1 MLLDF
6 VKIAPTSDRKLK
18 GINKMQFMRIS
29 WKIIVG
35 LKDLLVLLLLLLFF
49 GALFAAL
56 SAGPNPGVVRDG
68 ALLLKLDGI
77 VSEQPAEI
85 DPIAAL
91 TSGAAPM
98 GEIRQRDIIR
108 SLKIAETDKRV
119 KAVVLDMDRFMGG
132 GQASLSAIGDSLDA
146 VKKAGKPVYAFAT
159 AYTDDS
165 YQLAAHASQIWMDPL
180 GGTILTGPGGSQPY
194 YKGLLDQLGIK
205 ANIYRVGTYK
215 SAVEPY
221 MRSDQSPESKEAIKA
236 VYDEIWGQWKADVA
250 KARPQARIEPLL
262 ADPAG
267 AVEGA
272 KGDLSALA
280 ISNKLVDTL
289 GDRIAFGKFV
299 ASKVGSDDKKTTG
312 GFSATPMDA
321 LLANYGPP
329 SAGKAIGVVTI
340 AGTITD
346 GEAGPGTAAGD
357 TVSGLIY
364 EALDNKD
371 LKALVVRVDSPGGS
385 VTASEKI
392 RLAIAAAKAKKIPVI
407 VSMANLAASGGYWIS
422 LPADVIFAEPS
433 TITGSIGIFGVIP
446 SAQAGLAK
454 IGVNADG
461 VKTTPLSGEPDVLGG
476 FSPEF
481 DRVAQSAIENGY
493 RDFVTRVATAR
504 KKTPEQVDAIA
515 QGRVW
520 AGGTARQIGLVDR
533 YGGMDEA
540 LTEAAKRAG
549 LKADGWHAVY
559 IEPQSSFAGTLL
571 GGLVP
576 KKASVAAPMDIF
588 AQASWQQQLFLQR
601 MMADLDMLTGV
612 KGVQA
617 RCLECADFSTAPAA
631 PKSEGGWLAALAR
644 LVA

>member
-1 MLLDF
+1 M
-6 VKIAPTSDRKLK
+6 
-18 GINKMQFMRIS
+18 NMQFLRIS
-29 WKIIVG
+29 WKILVA
-35 LKDLLVLLLLLLFF
+35 LKDGLVLLLLLLFF
-49 GALFAAL
+49 GALFAVL
-56 SAGPNPGVVRDG
+56 SSGPNPGIVRDG
-68 ALLLKLDGI
+68 ALLLTLDGVI
-77 VSEQPAEI
+77 SEQPAEI
-85 DPIAAL
+85 DPLTAL
-91 TSGAAPM
+91 TSSAAPI

-108 SLKIAETDKRV
+108 ALRLSEKDKRV

-132 GQASLSAIGDSLDA
+132 GQASLSAIGEGLDA

-159 AYTDDS
+159 AYSDDS
-165 YQLAAHASQIWMDPL
+165 YQLAAHATQIWMDPM

-194 YKGLLDQLGIK
+194 FKGLLDQLGIK

-215 SAVEPY
+215 SAVEPF

-236 VYDEIWGQWKADVA
+236 VYDEIWGQWKADVK
-250 KARPQARIEPLL
+250 KARPQAQIEPLL
-262 ADPAG
+262 SDPAG
-267 AVEGA
+267 SVEGA
-272 KGDLSALA
+272 KGDLSQLALN
-280 ISNKLVDTL
+280 NKLVDKL
-289 GDRIAFGKFV
+289 GDRIAFGKFI
-299 ASKVGSDDKKTTG
+299 AGKVGADDKKTTG

-329 SAGKAIGVVTI
+329 GAGKQIGVVTI

-357 TVSGLIY
+357 TVSKLIY
-364 EALDNKD
+364 DALDNKD

-446 SAQAGLAK
+446 SAEAGLAK

-476 FSPEF
+476 FSSEF

-493 RDFVTRVATAR
+493 RDFITRVATAR

-540 LTEAAKRAG
+540 LAEAAKRAG

-559 IEPQSSFAGTLL
+559 IEPQPSFAGTLL
-571 GGLVP
+571 GGLMP
-576 KKASVAAPMDIF
+576 KKVQAVAPMDIF
-588 AQASWQQQLFLQR
+588 AHAAWQQHLFVQR
-601 MMADLDMLTGV
+601 IAADLDMLTGI
-612 KGVQA
+612 KGAQA
-617 RCLECADFSTAPAA
+617 RCLECADFGAPATTKA
-631 PKSEGGWLAALAR
+631 DSGWLAALAR
-644 LVA
+644 LL

>member
-1 MLLDF
+1 
-6 VKIAPTSDRKLK
+6 
-18 GINKMQFMRIS
+18 MQFLRIS
-29 WKIIVG
+29 WKILVA
-35 LKDLLVLLLLLLFF
+35 LKDGLVLLLLLLFF
-49 GALFAAL
+49 AALFALLNA
-56 SAGPNPGVVRDG
+56 SPNPAVVRDG
-68 ALLLKLDGI
+68 ALLLTLDGV

-85 DPIAAL
+85 DPFTAI
-91 TSGAAPM
+91 TSSAAPVS
-98 GEIRQRDIIR
+98 EIRQRDIIR
-108 SLKIAETDKRV
+108 ALRLASTDKRV

-180 GGTILTGPGGSQPY
+180 GGAILTGPGGSRPY
-194 YKGLLDQLGIK
+194 FKGLLDQLGIK

-215 SAVEPY
+215 SAVEPF
-221 MRSDQSPESKEAIKA
+221 MRSDQSPEAKAALTA
-236 VYDEIWGQWKADVA
+236 VYDEVWGQWKAEVA
-250 KARPQARIEPLL
+250 KARPQAQIEPMLT
-262 ADPAG
+262 DPAG
-267 AVEGA
+267 AIEGA

-280 ISNKLVDTL
+280 MSSKLVDKL

-299 ASKVGSDDKKTTG
+299 ASKVGADDKKTTG
-312 GFSATPMDA
+312 GFAATPMTA

-329 SAGKAIGVVTI
+329 GGGKAIGVVTI

-346 GEAGPGTAAGD
+346 GEAGPGTAASD
-357 TVSGLIY
+357 TVSKLIY
-364 EALDNKD
+364 DALDKKD

-407 VSMANLAASGGYWIS
+407 VSMANLAASGGYWVS

-446 SAQAGLAK
+446 SAEAGLAK
-454 IGVNADG
+454 IGVTADG

-493 RDFVTRVATAR
+493 RDFLTRVATSR
-504 KKTPEQVDAIA
+504 KKTVEQVDAIA

-540 LTEAAKRAG
+540 LAEAAKRAG

-559 IEPQSSFAGTLL
+559 IEPQPSFAGTLL
-571 GGLVP
+571 SGLMP
-576 KKASVAAPMDIF
+576 KRDAAAASMDIF
-588 AQASWQQQLFLQR
+588 AHAAWQQQLFIQR
-601 MMADLDMLTGV
+601 VAADLHMLTGV
-612 KGVQA
+612 KGMQA
-617 RCLECADFSTAPAA
+617 RCLECADFGATPAVQ
-631 PKSEGGWLAALAR
+631 KSEGGWLAVLAR
-644 LVA
+644 LLG

>member
-1 MLLDF
+1 MTFL
-6 VKIAPTSDRKLK
+6 
-18 GINKMQFMRIS
+18 RIS

-49 GALFAAL
+49 ALLFALL
-56 SAGPNPGVVRDG
+56 SASPNPGMVREG
-68 ALLLKLDGI
+68 ALWLKLDGV
-77 VSEQPAEI
+77 VSEQPAEV
-85 DPIAAL
+85 DPLTAL
-91 TSGAAPM
+91 TSTAMPVS
-98 GEIRQRDIIR
+98 EIRQRDIIR
-108 SLKIAETDKRV
+108 SLKIAESDKRI

-165 YQLAAHASQIWMDPL
+165 YQLAAHATQIWMDPL
-180 GGTILTGPGGSQPY
+180 GGAMLTGPGGSQPY

-221 MRSDQSPESKEAIKA
+221 MRSDQSPESKAAIKG

-250 KARPQARIEPLL
+250 KARPQAQINGILN
-262 ADPAG
+262 DPAG
-267 AVEGA
+267 SVEGA
-272 KGDLSALA
+272 RGNLA
-280 ISNKLVDTL
+280 QLAVSSKLVDKL
-289 GDRIAFGKFV
+289 GDRIAFGKFI
-299 ASKVGSDDKKTTG
+299 ATKVGTDEKKTTG
-312 GFSATPMDA
+312 GFAATPMDA
-321 LLANYGPP
+321 LLASYGPP
-329 SAGKAIGVVTI
+329 NAGQQIGVVTI
-340 AGTITD
+340 AGTIVD

-357 TVSGLIY
+357 TISGLIY
-364 EALDNKD
+364 DAIDNKD
-371 LKALVVRVDSPGGS
+371 LQALVVRVDSPGGS

-392 RLAIAAAKAKKIPVI
+392 RLAIEAAKAKEIPVI
-407 VSMANLAASGGYWIS
+407 VSMANLAASGGYWVS

-493 RDFVTRVATAR
+493 REFITRVATAR

-533 YGGMDEA
+533 YGGMDDA
-540 LTEAAKRAG
+540 LAEAAKRAG

-559 IEPQSSFAGTLL
+559 IEPQPSFAGSLL
-571 GGLVP
+571 GGLMP
-576 KKASVAAPMDIF
+576 KRASVAAPMDIF
-588 AQASWQQQLFLQR
+588 AQAAWQQQLFVQR
-601 MMADLDMLTGV
+601 MAADLDMLTGV

-617 RCLECADFSTAPAA
+617 RCLECADFTPPTTAKADN
-631 PKSEGGWLAALAR
+631 GWLSVLAK
-644 LVA
+644 LFA

>member
-1 MLLDF
+1 MTFL
-6 VKIAPTSDRKLK
+6 
-18 GINKMQFMRIS
+18 RIS

-49 GALFAAL
+49 ALLFAAL
-56 SAGPNPGVVRDG
+56 NSSPNPGLVREG
-68 ALLLKLDGI
+68 ALWLKMDGV
-77 VSEQPAEI
+77 VSEQPAEV
-85 DPIAAL
+85 DPLTAL
-91 TSGAAPM
+91 TSTAVPV

-108 SLKIAETDKRV
+108 ALKIAEKDKRI
-119 KAVVLDMDRFMGG
+119 KAVVLDMERFMGG

-159 AYTDDS
+159 AYSDDS
-165 YQLAAHASQIWMDPL
+165 YQLAAHATQIWMDPL
-180 GGTILTGPGGSQPY
+180 GGALLTGPGGSQPY

-221 MRSDQSPESKEAIKA
+221 IRSDQSPESKEAIKA
-236 VYDEIWGQWKADVA
+236 VYDEVWGQWKADVA
-250 KARPQARIEPLL
+250 KARPQAQIAGMLS
-262 ADPAG
+262 DPAG

-272 KGDLSALA
+272 KGNLA
-280 ISNKLVDTL
+280 QLAMSNKLVDTL

-299 ASKVGSDDKKTTG
+299 ATKVGTDEKKTTG
-312 GFSATPMDA
+312 GFSATPMNA

-329 SAGKAIGVVTI
+329 NAGKQIGVVTI
-340 AGTITD
+340 AGTIVD

-357 TVSGLIY
+357 TISGLIY
-364 EALDNKD
+364 DALDTKD

-392 RLAIAAAKAKKIPVI
+392 RLAIEAAKAKKIPVI
-407 VSMANLAASGGYWIS
+407 VSMANLAASGGYWVS
-422 LPADVIFAEPS
+422 MPADVIFAEPS

-461 VKTTPLSGEPDVLGG
+461 VKTTPLSGEPDVLSG

-493 RDFVTRVATAR
+493 REFITRVATSR

-533 YGGMDEA
+533 YGGMDDA
-540 LTEAAKRAG
+540 LAEAAKRAG

-559 IEPQSSFAGTLL
+559 IEPQPSFAGTLI
-571 GGLVP
+571 GGLMP
-576 KKASVAAPMDIF
+576 KRASVAAPMDIF
-588 AQASWQQQLFLQR
+588 AQASWQQQLFIQR
-601 MMADLDMLTGV
+601 IAANLDMLTGV

-617 RCLECADFSTAPAA
+617 RCLECADFTPPTAPKAD
-631 PKSEGGWLAALAR
+631 SGWLSVLAK
-644 LVA
+644 LFT

>member
-1 MLLDF
+1 MLSRNL
-6 VKIAPTSDRKLK
+6 
-18 GINKMQFMRIS
+18 
-29 WKIIVG
+29 
-35 LKDLLVLLLLLLFF
+35 
-49 GALFAAL
+49 
-56 SAGPNPGVVRDG
+56 
-68 ALLLKLDGI
+68 
-77 VSEQPAEI
+77 
-85 DPIAAL
+85 
-91 TSGAAPM
+91 
-98 GEIRQRDIIR
+98 
-108 SLKIAETDKRV
+108 
-119 KAVVLDMDRFMGG
+119 
-132 GQASLSAIGDSLDA
+132 AS
-146 VKKAGKPVYAFAT
+146 PVYAFAT

-165 YQLAAHASQIWMDPL
+165 YQLAAHATQIWMDPL

-194 YKGLLDQLGIK
+194 FKGLLDQLGIK
-205 ANIYRVGTYK
+205 ANVYRVGTFK

-221 MRSDQSPESKEAIKA
+221 TRNDQSPEAEAALKA

-250 KARPQARIEPLL
+250 KARPQAQIEPLL
-262 ADPAG
+262 VDPAG

-272 KGDLSALA
+272 NGNLSQLALT
-280 ISNKLVDTL
+280 NKLVDKL

-299 ASKVGSDDKKTTG
+299 ASKVGADDKKSTG
-312 GFSATPMDA
+312 GFAATDMAA
-321 LLANYGPP
+321 LLANYGP
-329 SAGKAIGVVTI
+329 SGAGKQIGVVTI

-357 TVSGLIY
+357 TISKLIY
-364 EALDNKD
+364 DALDQKD

-446 SAQAGLAK
+446 SAEVGLAK

-476 FSPEF
+476 FSPDF

-493 RDFVTRVATAR
+493 RDFITRVATAR
-504 KKTPEQVDAIA
+504 KKTPEQIDAIG

-540 LTEAAKRAG
+540 LAEAAKRAG

-559 IEPQSSFAGTLL
+559 IEPQPSFAGTLL
-571 GGLVP
+571 GGLMP
-576 KKASVAAPMDIF
+576 KRETSVAPMDIF
-588 AQASWQQQLFLQR
+588 ARAQWQQQLFVQR
-601 MMADLDMLTGV
+601 VAADLEMLTGV
-612 KGVQA
+612 QGAQA
-617 RCLECADFSTAPAA
+617 RCIECVDFGGPVTVRANN
-631 PKSEGGWLAALAR
+631 GWLSTLAR
-644 LVA
+644 LIS